1 MSITKPIFARNC
13 EARRIDKQTAEAFL
27 SLYHRFGDAKCRY
40 RYGLFVKRR
49 TGASECNFGTGSLV
63 AVAEFSNA
71 RRWVKED
78 GVTRSYEWIRYA
90 SPEGV
95 RIVGGM
101 GKLLQLFVDELHPDD
116 VMSYADPDWGDGGNA
131 YLQLG
136 FTLEGEVSKNGWR
149 NLKFRKTF
157 KTQK

>member
-1 MSITKPIFARNC
+1 MSVTSPVYARNC
-13 EARRIDKQTAEAFL
+13 EARRIDKDTAAEFL
-27 SLYHRFGDAKCRY
+27 DRYHRFGDAKCRY

-49 TGASECNFGTGSLV
+49 TSAAECTFEAGSLV

-71 RRWVKED
+71 RRWVKEN

-90 SPEGV
+90 SVEGV

-101 GKLLQLFVDELHPDD
+101 SKLLSLFASEVHPDD
-116 VMSYADPDWGDGGNA
+116 VMSYADPDWGNGGNT
-131 YLQLG
+131 YLKLG
-136 FTLEGEVSKNGWR
+136 FVLEGEVCGDGWI

-157 KTQK
+157 SGLK